1 MCPRQAAQ
9 PERGLGWH
17 SRMSGGW
24 PPRAAPRMPRS
35 SAGCPRDGFMRAP
48 TGVPACVLGRLHQ
61 RPRVLP
67 PLPPQIKFVTDR
79 DGNPAKL
86 GAGAQG
92 VVYKA
97 RRCCNLQLLASGAS
111 FQWAVPAAAC
121 VGRAAQR
128 PVTSPGQAALPH
140 TNRCVTWCMG
150 MCGGRCSP
158 CPILAPPPPP
168 APFCPPC
175 PTLPSLCAGPAQRLR
190 ARGRQGRSLAA
201 AVLPSPYGAYG
212 ACLACMAH
220 PAHPATQTQPSAAA
234 AVRPQVVSLAGNGQ
248 AGEEATAFL
257 HEARMLHSLR
267 HRCIV
272 QLAGVALHGDKALLL
287 MEYLVRPPAA
297 GDAGAGCARSGWQA
311 GPRQRCCSRSR
322 HARPAG
328 GTGAVAHTRPSPCP
342 DLPRPSRWNRQE
354 GKDLFSAVKLR
365 DRSGERVFGWGRRG
379 KRVALDVAS
388 ALAFLHSRRVMH
400 FDVKV
405 RLARQSPVLAPHTAS
420 KHCAGPWLAYA
431 GMQRIA
437 AGVACSVGASSGC
450 LVPCAAG

>member
-158 CPILAPPPPP
+158 CPIL
-168 APFCPPC
+168 
-175 PTLPSLCAGPAQRLR
+175 PTLPHPALSLRRPCSTAASPWPSRQVARCCCPAKPIWCIWCMLGMHGAPRSPCNANPAQRRCCRAPAGRFAGRQRPGGGGGDGLP
-190 ARGRQGRSLAA
+190 ARGAHAA
-201 AVLPSPYGAYG
+201 Q
-212 ACLACMAH
+212 
-220 PAHPATQTQPSAAA
+220 PAPPLHRAA
-234 AVRPQVVSLAGNGQ
+234 
-248 AGEEATAFL
+248 
-257 HEARMLHSLR
+257 
-267 HRCIV
+267 
-272 QLAGVALHGDKALLL
+272 
-287 MEYLVRPPAA
+287 
-297 GDAGAGCARSGWQA
+297 
-311 GPRQRCCSRSR
+311 
-322 HARPAG
+322 
-328 GTGAVAHTRPSPCP
+328 
-342 DLPRPSRWNRQE
+342 
-354 GKDLFSAVKLR
+354 
-365 DRSGERVFGWGRRG
+365 GRRG
-379 KRVALDVAS
+379 AARRQGPPPDGVPGAASRGWGCRGWLRTLWVAGGAAPAVLQPLTPREAS
-388 ALAFLHSRRVMH
+388 RWHGRRGPHSAQP
-400 FDVKV
+400 
-405 RLARQSPVLAPHTAS
+405 LP
-420 KHCAGPWLAYA
+420 
-431 GMQRIA
+431 
-437 AGVACSVGASSGC
+437 
-450 LVPCAAG
+450 